1 MRIFDNID
9 RLTKFYSVGKT
20 MKDSIPIGFIGGL
33 IGTIAMN
40 LSNLMFKKT
49 GLSEKTYA
57 QYAGSVM
64 LSPFR
69 LLLRKNYLFGQ
80 LLHLITG
87 SILGIP
93 LFAILKKTGKDNH
106 LFKGAVFG
114 TFTWEMLY
122 TLGQRLGVVRSKTYK
137 TRTHMTT
144 LFDNLVYGLA
154 SSATMVFLAD
164 PTVFTQSKKRNKTSV
179 ADQTYKLNE
188 IPKGSPAP
196 TNENEL
202 NIYH

>member
-9 RLTKFYSVGKT
+9 RLTKFYSVRKT

-33 IGTIAMN
+33 IGTIAMD

-69 LLLRKNYLFGQ
+69 LLLGKNYHFGQ

-106 LFKGAVFG
+106 LFKGAVFA

-122 TLGQRLGVVRSKTYK
+122 TLGQRLGAIRSKTYK
-137 TRTHMTT
+137 TRTHVTA
-144 LFDNLVYGLA
+144 LVDNLVYGLA
-154 SSATMVFLAD
+154 SSATMIFLAD
-164 PTVFTQSKKRNKTSV
+164 PTVFTQSEKQNKTSV

-188 IPKGSPAP
+188 IPKGGPAS